1 MSFVSKAEYYQQQ
14 LQFEVKDRAISIG
27 LGVGFLAMAG
37 AGVWALA
44 TGEPI
49 GILPGLAGAGFAA
62 AEFYE
67 AGKAS

>member
-27 LGVGFLAMAG
+27 LGVGFLPMAG

-49 GILPGLAGAGFAA
+49 
-62 AEFYE
+62 
-67 AGKAS
+67 SR